1 MVTHPTENHNESAWH
16 VDLATYIYL
25 DFWCPKYTYMLE
37 IIPCQICLFK
47 LEYLVQ
53 IGQFLAP
60 AYQYSKSPQL
70 LIK

>member
-60 AYQYSKSPQL
+60 ADQYSKSPQL